1 MLSPRRLS
9 RDKVSMPL
17 REDKG
22 GESPQVL
29 SLMKNLGITEEE
41 ALDIIEC
48 DKRIDKGEK
57 LFELTEDQKK
67 AVRKVS
73 QTRSVDAYG
82 KTRTREKKED
92 QEKNRIKD
100 TQHRSIPTQISGPTT
115 EHAAQHFLFR
125 VTIQLMFVHFF
136 LQTL

>member
-1 MLSPRRLS
+1 
-9 RDKVSMPL
+9 MPS

-57 LFELTEDQKK
+57 LFELTEDQKQ

-82 KTRTREKKED
+82 KARVREKKED
-92 QEKNRIKD
+92 QEKREIVRILAETLASSLPLTELVVVNEERELTFKVGNRKFKIVLSATRK
-100 TQHRSIPTQISGPTT
+100 
-115 EHAAQHFLFR
+115 
-125 VTIQLMFVHFF
+125 
-136 LQTL
+136 

>member
-1 MLSPRRLS
+1 
-9 RDKVSMPL
+9 MPL

-22 GESPQVL
+22 GESPQIL
-29 SLMKNLGITEEE
+29 HLMKTLGISREE
-41 ALDIIEC
+41 AEDIIEC

-57 LFELTEDQKK
+57 LFEQSQEEKQ

-92 QEKNRIKD
+92 QQKREIVRILAGALASSLPLTELVVVNEERELTFKIGNRKFKIILSCP
-100 TQHRSIPTQISGPTT
+100 R
-115 EHAAQHFLFR
+115 
-125 VTIQLMFVHFF
+125 
-136 LQTL
+136 

>member
-1 MLSPRRLS
+1 MS
-9 RDKVSMPL
+9 L

-29 SLMKNLGITEEE
+29 SLMKNLGITKEE

-57 LFELTEDQKK
+57 LFELSEDQKK

-82 KTRTREKKED
+82 KARVREKKED
-92 QEKNRIKD
+92 QEKREIVRILAETLDEQLPLTELTIANEEREFTFAVGGRKFKIVLSCP
-100 TQHRSIPTQISGPTT
+100 RS
-115 EHAAQHFLFR
+115 
-125 VTIQLMFVHFF
+125 
-136 LQTL
+136 